1 MAIKLIFCLYFLLLK
16 MLGFLFFFCFFFK
29 VLEEVKVKREIDR
42 DILIQV
48 ARTSLRT
55 KVHQDLADLL
65 TEVKF
70 TLDSFKC
77 NKIQSNS

>member
-1 MAIKLIFCLYFLLLK
+1 
-16 MLGFLFFFCFFFK
+16 MLGFFLFFFFFK

>member
-16 MLGFLFFFCFFFK
+16 MLGFFLFFFFFK